1 MSAAEESALLL
12 NIQLS
17 AESSADTSEL
27 SELVVA
33 AGLIVVGEILSK
45 RTAPDSKFYV
55 GKGKA
60 EEVALF
66 VKENDVQLVI
76 CSKDLSPV
84 QQRNLEK
91 LVCCTVIDRTGLI
104 LDIFAQRARS
114 FEGKLQ
120 VELAQLEHLS
130 SRLVRGWSHLERQKG
145 GIGLRGPGE
154 TQLETDRRLIGG
166 RIKQIKSRLNK
177 VKKQRFQNG
186 QSRKKALL
194 STVALVGYTNAG
206 KSTLFNKLT
215 GNSVYCADQLFATLD
230 TTIGSLVI
238 NGENPILLSDT
249 VGFVKS
255 LPHNLVEAF
264 AATLDETR
272 EAKLLLHIID
282 ASDPART
289 ERIEQV
295 NEVLQSI
302 GASEVPVIEVYN
314 KIDKVSDGVP
324 HVDYKSDLKV
334 QRVWISA
341 EREIGLDL
349 LLDAISE
356 QVNDEKVAE
365 RVTIKWESGGKLRA
379 MLYEWGA
386 VTNETLGSEG
396 EWVLEIVLSKT
407 RWQIFTS
414 NEDYSDC
421 VSVEGRNSSNSHP
434 AFY

>member
-1 MSAAEESALLL
+1 MSATEESVLLL

-17 AESSADTSEL
+17 AESSTDTSEL

-386 VTNETLGSEG
+386 VTNETLGAEG

-414 NEDYSDC
+414 NEDYSDS
-421 VSVEGRNSSNSHP
+421 VSIEGRSSSNAQP

>member
-1 MSAAEESALLL
+1 MSAAEESVLLL

-45 RTAPDSKFYV
+45 RAAPDSKFYV

-314 KIDKVSDGVP
+314 KIDKVSDCVS
-324 HVDYKSDLKV
+324 HVDYKSDLKA
-334 QRVWISA
+334 QRVWLSA

-356 QVNDEKVAE
+356 QVNEEKVAE
-365 RVTIKWESGGKLRA
+365 RVTIKWESGSKLRA

-386 VTNETLGSEG
+386 VTDETLGAEG

-421 VSVEGRNSSNSHP
+421 VSVEGRNSSNLH
-434 AFY
+434 ATFY

>member
-1 MSAAEESALLL
+1 MSAAEESVLLL

-314 KIDKVSDGVP
+314 KIDKVSDCVP

-386 VTNETLGSEG
+386 VTNETLSVEG

-434 AFY
+434 VFY

>member
-1 MSAAEESALLL
+1 MSATEESVLLL

-17 AESSADTSEL
+17 AESSTDTSEL

-314 KIDKVSDGVP
+314 KIDKVSDCVP

-386 VTNETLGSEG
+386 VTNETLGAEG

-421 VSVEGRNSSNSHP
+421 VSVEGRSSSNAQP

>member
-1 MSAAEESALLL
+1 MSAAEESVLLL

-314 KIDKVSDGVP
+314 KIDKVSDSVP

-386 VTNETLGSEG
+386 VTNETLGVEG

-434 AFY
+434 VFY

>member
-1 MSAAEESALLL
+1 MSATEESVLLL

-17 AESSADTSEL
+17 AESSTDTSEL

-314 KIDKVSDGVP
+314 KIDKVSDCVP

-386 VTNETLGSEG
+386 VTNETLGAEG

>member
-1 MSAAEESALLL
+1 MSAAEESVLLL

-314 KIDKVSDGVP
+314 KIDKVSDSVP

>member
-295 NEVLQSI
+295 NDVLQSI

-314 KIDKVSDGVP
+314 KIDKVSDCVP

-434 AFY
+434 VFY